1 MLQVFDYLLVELM
14 LINTFIPGNTLVLS
28 VFEGLNVINYDLAA
42 VRKVWITKRP
52 RVPPAPSRSALWVNI
67 LRCLQRAVI
76 WAAQ

>member
-42 VRKVWITKRP
+42 VRKVWITKSP
-52 RVPPAPSRSALWVNI
+52 EFPLPHLDQHCGLTSCDACNVP
-67 LRCLQRAVI
+67 
-76 WAAQ
+76 